1 MLQNDRNN
9 DIEDKRPP
17 MNPFH
22 RSNLPTTLFCLM
34 LASGALFLAQ
44 LPNDTRSEWFRSL
57 VRPDFLP
64 STLER
69 KIGFIWTAIF
79 MLAGLGTA
87 ASLASQQ
94 PAKWKLQQV
103 GLSLSALALNM
114 CYTFAFTRLHNLWLA
129 TGIAA
134 ALALLLLVLV
144 TTVAYR
150 KVWLS
155 FLCHFP
161 HLGWVCFAT
170 YVTLRMA
177 QLN

>member
-9 DIEDKRPP
+9 DIEDKRPL

-22 RSNLPTTLFCLM
+22 RSHLRITLLCLM
-34 LASGALFLAQ
+34 LAFGALFLAQ

-57 VRPDFLP
+57 VRPEFLP

-87 ASLASQQ
+87 AALASHQ

-103 GLSLSALALNM
+103 GLILSALALNM

-134 ALALLLLVLV
+134 ALGLLLLVLV

-155 FLCHFP
+155 FLCHLP

>member
-1 MLQNDRNN
+1 VLY
-9 DIEDKRPP
+9 
-17 MNPFH
+17 
-22 RSNLPTTLFCLM
+22 SLL
-34 LASGALFLAQ
+34 SY
-44 LPNDTRSEWFRSL
+44 PNDTRSEWFRSL

-79 MLAGLGTA
+79 MFAGLGTGA
-87 ASLASQQ
+87 ALASHQT
-94 PAKWKLQQV
+94 AKWKRQQV
-103 GLSLSALALNM
+103 GLILSALALNM
-114 CYTFAFTRLHNLWLA
+114 SYTFIFTRLHNLWLA

-150 KVWLS
+150 KVWIS